1 MHDVHIL
8 ASHHLAEV
16 GVTLNIRA
24 RLFERGLEVALVD
37 ITDSDQF
44 GSRVDILEMP
54 SPHAAHANNSLGGDF
69 IRAQGPLP
77 TQNVPGNN
85 LNTGRDGR
93 EGANETAPGK
103 GVMLSHGMMPV

>member
-69 IRAQGPLP
+69 IRVK
-77 TQNVPGNN
+77 VPCTPRTCRG
-85 LNTGRDGR
+85 TI
-93 EGANETAPGK
+93 
-103 GVMLSHGMMPV
+103 